1 MSLLFK
7 IYLII
12 YNFYLIS
19 AAEDANYWT
28 YIAKDELKES
38 LSYSWNKNIAK
49 NVILFIGDGM
59 SIDTITASRIYHN
72 GETSYLA
79 WEKFPHVG
87 LLKTY
92 NTNLK
97 VPDSASTATA
107 LFSGIKTNTLVV
119 GVDNNVVL
127 NDCNSSLKPEYHTK
141 SIIEWAQ
148 NVGKDTGFVTTTRV
162 THATPAPLY
171 AHSPNRN
178 WECENKV
185 PVGAK
190 KCKDIARQLI
200 EDDPGRNIKVIMGGG
215 RQMLKSNVTGTKI
228 DPIDTWACYSS
239 DGRNLIEDWA
249 RDKALKNA
257 RHQVVQN
264 NKQLR
269 AVDPD
274 DVDFLMGIF
283 ANGYLNMDWER
294 VDGPEGQPSL
304 EEMTTM
310 AIKVLRKAPKGF
322 LLVVEGGLID
332 VAHHH
337 GNAAQ
342 ALRETVR
349 LSDAIN
355 ATLQMVDLDDTLVIV
370 TSDHSHSMAFN
381 GYPERNSTVLDAPQK
396 LNFDGMA
403 YPILSYSTGI
413 FDDMAHKISN
423 DNATGINPNS
433 NNKSDYSYGQKAAF
447 IRAEAYHGGGDVPIY
462 AIGPYAHLFHSTHEQ
477 NYVAHVI
484 GYAAQIGPYANA
496 ANQLNRK
503 WIVIITCSIIY
514 VVYYCSNTYF

>member
-1 MSLLFK
+1 MFLVFK

-12 YNFYLIS
+12 CNFYLIS
-19 AAEDANYWT
+19 AVEDANYWT
-28 YIAKDELKES
+28 NIAADEIKKS

-79 WEKFPHVG
+79 WEKLPHVG

-92 NTNLK
+92 NTNKK
-97 VPDSASTATA
+97 VSDSASTATA
-107 LFSGIKTNTLVV
+107 LFSGVKTNYNVV
-119 GVDNNVVL
+119 GVDNNVAL
-127 NDCNSSLKPEYHTK
+127 NDCESSLRSEHQTR
-141 SIIEWAQ
+141 SILEWAQ
-148 NVGKDTGFVTTTRV
+148 KAGKDTGFVTTTRV

-185 PVGAK
+185 PVEAR

-200 EDDPGRNIKVIMGGG
+200 ENEPGRNIKVIMGGG

-249 RDKALKNA
+249 GDKALKKA
-257 RHQVVQN
+257 RHQIVQN

-283 ANGYLNMDWER
+283 ANGHLNMDWER

-332 VAHHH
+332 FAHHRGH
-337 GNAAQ
+337 AAQ

-355 ATLQMVDLDDTLVIV
+355 ATLHMVDLDDTLVIV

-381 GYPERNSTVLDAPQK
+381 GYADRNSSILGIAQK
-396 LNFDGMA
+396 SKYDGIP
-403 YPILSYSTGI
+403 YTSLSYSTGGPNN
-413 FDDMAHKISN
+413 MAYEIKN
-423 DNATGINPNS
+423 GKATRIDPSTYNT
-433 NNKSDYSYGQKAAF
+433 SDYKYSQQAAF
-447 IRAEAYHGGGDVPIY
+447 ISDEAYHGGGDVPIY

-484 GYAAQIGPYANA
+484 GYAAQIGPYANV

-503 WIVIITCSIIY
+503 WIVIITFSVLC
-514 VVYYCSNTYF
+514 VVYYCSNIYC